1 MQAIIARAESSCGDS
16 PGAVWGA
23 GLSTLG
29 GEPTFP
35 SSCLYNSSLLGM
47 SPIPW
52 HCTRCRSAHFSWDSK
67 TALVG
72 GLCDDARM
80 WTRVGTGGSKSH
92 PDLFLSPPQCMWL
105 GPRDVPWY
113 SPAPSPLAWRQARPM
128 ARHRAAALEIVSVIT
143 DFLMSRKQKEMCI
156 LFYELPFLS
165 CWAGNTCIELGR
177 HSHKPSHLTLSLQF
191 PNSSCRSQSNSVEKK
206 PEKLASSTGLY
217 GSDAAPPAPIP
228 PPHITAQGG
237 EVPSWSRWCK
247 RRAWSKLGLHPHPQ
261 HSNPH
266 TVTSMVRRTRT
277 LGKQLAQFPS
287 MEEEEEK
294 DHLIYRVFAT
304 PYWVLTGIL

>member
-1 MQAIIARAESSCGDS
+1 MEEDIQAIIARAESSCGDS

-35 SSCLYNSSLLGM
+35 SSCLYNASLLGT

-72 GLCDDARM
+72 GLCDDVRM

-92 PDLFLSPPQCMWL
+92 PDLFLSPPQCVWL

-206 PEKLASSTGLY
+206 AREAGFLHRSIWEWCSSTCPY
-217 GSDAAPPAPIP
+217 TTS
-228 PPHITAQGG
+228 PHHSPGRGG
-237 EVPSWSRWCK
+237 ALVKPVVQKKSVVKTWTSSPSSTQQSSYCN
-247 RRAWSKLGLHPHPQ
+247 Q
-261 HSNPH
+261 HGKKNKNP
-266 TVTSMVRRTRT
+266 
-277 LGKQLAQFPS
+277 G
-287 MEEEEEK
+287 
-294 DHLIYRVFAT
+294 
-304 PYWVLTGIL
+304 